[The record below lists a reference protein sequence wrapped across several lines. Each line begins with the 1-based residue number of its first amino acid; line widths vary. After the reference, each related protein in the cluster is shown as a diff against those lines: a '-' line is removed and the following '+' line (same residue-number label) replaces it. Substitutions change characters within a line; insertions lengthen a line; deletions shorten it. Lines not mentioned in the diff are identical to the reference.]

1 VGGRGAV
8 AEAGIDDIKAVEVVE
23 LPNFVFSPVS
33 DKMRNTEKKGAAM
46 AVMGTSPLTLK
57 VNGYAFKVW

>member
-1 VGGRGAV
+1 V

-33 DKMRNTEKKGAAM
+33 DKMRNTEKREQQWRLWAHRR
-46 AVMGTSPLTLK
+46 
-57 VNGYAFKVW
+57 